1 MPEHPSKQHISKT
14 NEPPAAHNIRLLAAY
29 QYIRVLIGLLL
40 LALQLTSHSQ
50 STLGSQ
56 EQQTYIWATAIY
68 IAACVLTIVVWP
80 PIKLRYSH
88 HRLVGSLLFD
98 ISTMLVL
105 MHSSGGVGSG
115 LGYLLIIFVA
125 ITGIFI
131 RGRLAIG
138 LAALAT
144 VIVIGESV
152 YNSIIAGSLDKDI
165 FSSGVLGAVLFLT
178 AFTFQFLTEKIRTS
192 DLAAATHSA
201 HAEHLQKLAQAIIT
215 RMQTGIIVVDN
226 NGKIELINDSA
237 LQLMDLPQSQ
247 SYRQT
252 QLAEISSLK
261 NMIDQWRAN
270 PITKRA
276 QIHTLESGQQ
286 VRISPA
292 QLTLGNN
299 PRTVLYIEDNRS
311 LAQQAQQ
318 LKLASLG
325 RLTASIAHEIR
336 NPLGAI
342 SHASQLLNESPHIHT
357 EDKRLVDIT
366 LTHCSRVNQI
376 IENILSI
383 SRRQEIQALAISLND
398 WLPEYKK
405 TYEQGSSAHI
415 DLAIENNNLPVRVDA
430 SHLSQVLTNLCDN
443 GARYNAKTTGEP
455 KVKVRAG
462 INPNNGTAFIEV
474 IDNGP
479 GIPEQELE
487 DIFNPFFTTDAE
499 GTGLGLYISKELCEI
514 NQAVLSHKPTTFGTT
529 CFRIDFTH
537 HQRMN

>member
-1 MPEHPSKQHISKT
+1 MLEHTLTSVPLKLTGQ
-14 NEPPAAHNIRLLAAY
+14 PASHNIRLLAMY
-29 QYIRVLIGLLL
+29 QYIRVIIGLLL
-40 LALQLTSHSQ
+40 LTLQLTSNSHSV
-50 STLGSQ
+50 LGSE
-56 EQQTYIWATAIY
+56 EQDTYIWATAIY
-68 IAACVLTIVVWP
+68 IAVSVLTIVVWP

-88 HRLVGSLLFD
+88 HRLVASLLFD

-105 MHSSGGVGSG
+105 LHASGGVASG

-125 ITGIFI
+125 IAAIFI
-131 RGRLAIG
+131 PGRLALG

-144 VIVIGESV
+144 VIVIGDSV
-152 YNSIIAGSLDKDI
+152 YAAIVNKAVDKDI

-178 AFTFQFLTEKIRTS
+178 ALTFQFLTEKIRTS

-215 RMQTGIIVVDN
+215 RMRTGIIVIDN
-226 NGKIELINDSA
+226 TGKIELINDSA
-237 LQLMDLPQSQ
+237 LQLMDLPQSR

-261 NMIDQWRAN
+261 QLVDQWRAN
-270 PITKRA
+270 PVSKPA
-276 QIHTLESGQQ
+276 QIHTLNSGQQ
-286 VRISPA
+286 VRVSPA
-292 QLTLGNN
+292 LLTLGNN
-299 PRTVLYIEDNRS
+299 QRTVLYIEDNRA

-342 SHASQLLNESPHIHT
+342 SHASQLLNESSQINDA
-357 EDKRLVDIT
+357 DKRLLDII
-366 LTHCSRVNQI
+366 LSHCARVNQI
-376 IENILSI
+376 IENTLSI
-383 SRRQEIQALAISLND
+383 SRGQEIQALPLTLNE
-398 WLPEYKK
+398 WLPTFKS
-405 TYEQGSSAHI
+405 TYEQGSQATI
-415 DLAIENNNLPVRVDA
+415 DLHIEHNNLQVRVDA

-443 GARYNAKTTGEP
+443 GARYNAKTTGQQC
-455 KVKVRAG
+455 VILRANL
-462 INPNNGTAFIEV
+462 NPNSDAAFIEV

-499 GTGLGLYISKELCEI
+499 GTGLGLYICKELCEI
-514 NQAVLSHKPTTFGTT
+514 NQAVLSHKPSTLGRT